1 MTEKD
6 TSQRQD
12 AEPDRTSG
20 KRLYLAALGATV
32 VLREEGRRLFE
43 YLVERGAP
51 MEEPVRERS
60 GAVKKKAAEDL
71 ARTREAVGRAVGKAF
86 GRYSQTDK
94 DEMADLAA
102 QVDRLGARVDKLS
115 T

>member
-1 MTEKD
+1 MTERD
-6 TSQRQD
+6 SSQQQD

-20 KRLYLAALGATV
+20 KRLYLATLGATV

-51 MEEPVRERS
+51 MEEPVGARS
-60 GAVKKKAAEDL
+60 EAIKKKAGEDL
-71 ARTREAVGRAVGKAF
+71 TRTREAVGRAVGKAF
-86 GRYSQTDK
+86 GRYAHTDK
-94 DEMADLAA
+94 DEIADLAA
-102 QVDRLGARVDKLS
+102 EVERLGARVEKLS

>member
-20 KRLYLAALGATV
+20 KRLYLAALGVTV
-32 VLREEGRRLFE
+32 VLREEGRRLFD

-60 GAVKKKAAEDL
+60 EAVRKKAAEDL
-71 ARTREAVGRAVGKAF
+71 ARTRETVGRAVGKAF
-86 GRYSQTDK
+86 GRYSQADK
-94 DEMADLAA
+94 AEMADLAD
-102 QVDRLGARVDKLS
+102 QVERLGARVDKLA